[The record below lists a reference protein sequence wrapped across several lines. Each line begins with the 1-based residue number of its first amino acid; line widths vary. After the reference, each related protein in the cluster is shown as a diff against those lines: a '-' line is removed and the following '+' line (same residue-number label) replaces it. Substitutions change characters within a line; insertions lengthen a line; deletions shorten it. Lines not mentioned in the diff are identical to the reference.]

1 MTISDIL
8 LIAFS
13 LIAIGGLYLVG
24 RYSRKVQRENAAKKD
39 HH

>member
-13 LIAIGGLYLVG
+13 VITIGGLYLVG
-24 RYSRKVQRENAAKKD
+24 RCSRKARREDAVEKD
-39 HH
+39 NK